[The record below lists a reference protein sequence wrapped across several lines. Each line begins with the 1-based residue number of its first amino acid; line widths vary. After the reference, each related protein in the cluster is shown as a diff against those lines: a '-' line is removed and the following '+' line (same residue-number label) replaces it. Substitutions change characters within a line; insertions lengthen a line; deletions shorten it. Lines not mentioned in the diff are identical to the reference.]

1 MIQLSEHFTYRKL
14 LRYTFPSIIMI
25 IITSI
30 YGVVDGL
37 FVSNFVGKTAFA
49 AVNFIL
55 PFVMILGCTGFMFG
69 SGAGAL
75 ISKTMGEGKQE
86 KANEIFSLVIYVSFG
101 VSFLLSLI
109 GNLLLRPVAVAL
121 GAEGRL
127 LEDCMIYGR
136 VYLLGVPASLLQY
149 EFQYLFATAGK
160 PKLGLYVTLAAGI
173 CNMVLDALFVGLFSW
188 GLVGAASATVLSQCV
203 GGLLPVLY
211 FCRKNTS
218 LLRLTKTT
226 FDGRVLL
233 KTCTNG
239 ISELLNNISWAIVGM
254 LYNVQLLRYAGE
266 DGVAAYG
273 VIMYVCMMFLGVFIG
288 YTVGISPIVG
298 FQYGAQNHAEL
309 HSLLKKTL
317 VILGVFSVAMCLS
330 SVVLAKPFSKIFVGY
345 DQTLLEMTVRGFEIY
360 AFSYLFA
367 GYATLGSS
375 FFTALND
382 GLISAILSVLRAFL
396 FQTIAVLVLPMIWDL
411 DGIWGAT
418 IAAEAAA
425 CVAVFGFLLAK
436 RKKYHY

>member
-1 MIQLSEHFTYRKL
+1 MIQLSDHFTYGKL
-14 LRYTFPSIIMI
+14 MRYTFPSIVMI

-30 YGVVDGL
+30 YGMVDGL

-55 PFVMILGCTGFMFG
+55 PYVMILGCTGFMFG

-75 ISKTMGEGKQE
+75 ISKTMGEGRHE
-86 KANEIFSLVIYVSFG
+86 KANEIFSLVIYSSFG
-101 VSFLLSLI
+101 ISFLLFAV

-127 LEDCMIYGR
+127 LEDCLLYGR

-149 EFQYLFATAGK
+149 EFQYLFSTAGK

-173 CNMVLDALFVGLFSW
+173 CNMVLDGVFVGMLSG
-188 GLVGAASATVLSQCV
+188 GLVGAAAATVLSQCV
-203 GGLLPVLY
+203 GGFLPVLY
-211 FCRKNTS
+211 FFRKNNS
-218 LLRLTKTT
+218 LLQLKKAS
-226 FDGRVLL
+226 FDGKALV

-239 ISELLNNISWAIVGM
+239 ISELLNNISWALIGM

-273 VIMYVCMMFLGVFIG
+273 VVMYVCMIFFGVFVG

-298 FQYGAQNHAEL
+298 YQYGAQNHQEL

-317 VILGVFSVAMCLS
+317 VILGGFSLAMFLCS
-330 SVVLAKPFSKIFVGY
+330 SVLAEPFSRIFVGY
-345 DQTLLEMTVRGFEIY
+345 DPVLLEMTVRGFKIY

-382 GLISAILSVLRAFL
+382 GVVSGILSVLRAFF
-396 FQTIAVLVLPMIWDL
+396 FQSIAVICMPMLWGL
-411 DGIWGAT
+411 DGIWAAT
-418 IAAEAAA
+418 IAAEGLA
-425 CVAVFGFLLAK
+425 CIAVFGFLLAK